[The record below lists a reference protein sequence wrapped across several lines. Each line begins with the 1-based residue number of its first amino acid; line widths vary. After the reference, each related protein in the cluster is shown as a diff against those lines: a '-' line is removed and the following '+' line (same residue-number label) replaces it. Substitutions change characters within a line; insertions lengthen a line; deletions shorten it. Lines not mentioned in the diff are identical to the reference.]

1 MTDTYNPLARP
12 EAVVQAQRD
21 AWDGTERRLPENVE
35 MRLAYDVIHRMKPIV
50 MTPKLEALT
59 EAVSPEP
66 HSNGG
71 AIRGLVFAAY
81 IVIAFWVGWAGVC
94 FIIKAV
100 TR

>member
-21 AWDGTERRLPENVE
+21 KWDGIERRLPENAVQRKLVE
-35 MRLAYDVIHRMKPIV
+35 ARQYLNPPIELR
-50 MTPKLEALT
+50 PINE
-59 EAVSPEP
+59 SPEP
-66 HSNGG
+66 WNGG
-71 AIRGLVFAAY
+71 AIRGLMFAIPIAAVLWAAAY
-81 IVIAFWVGWAGVC
+81 

>member
-35 MRLAYDVIHRMKPIV
+35 LRMAYDVIHHLP
-50 MTPKLEALT
+50 LEA
-59 EAVSPEP
+59 EP
-66 HSNGG
+66 PTIEPQKPWNGG
-71 AIRGLVFAAY
+71 AIRGLMFAVPIAAVLWVAAY
-81 IVIAFWVGWAGVC
+81 

-100 TR
+100 LR